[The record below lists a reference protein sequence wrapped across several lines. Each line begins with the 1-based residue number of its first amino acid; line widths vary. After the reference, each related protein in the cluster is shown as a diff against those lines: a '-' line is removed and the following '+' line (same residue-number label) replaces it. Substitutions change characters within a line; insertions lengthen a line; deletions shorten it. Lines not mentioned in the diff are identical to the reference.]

1 MTRCLYVMPED
12 GVYGGDMA
20 QDGSLFSWFL
30 GRGFVLFARTL
41 GVEIHH
47 GWVNR

>member
-1 MTRCLYVMPED
+1 
-12 GVYGGDMA
+12 MA
-20 QDGSLFSWFL
+20 QDGSLFFL
-30 GRGFVLFARTL
+30 VSGKGVFVLFARIL